1 MKCTMSLPS
10 WCCDGTCI
18 AWWHAWNLRF
28 FFEWWSMLCGHTV
41 KVSVRCVFQI
51 QAFLIATGNYG
62 IFLAKVNSTNERNIC
77 SLHAVTSCFPVSLY
91 MQLCSFLAPLQ
102 WRCTVNFWSCLCNWQ
117 WPWGPNWVDGLLSM
131 QDCMCW
137 NLQWFDGVACK
148 CKACFHH
155 FLCATCSITSDSWD
169 TYYHFAFDFSQSGHF
184 LPFFVGQWHLCV

>member
-1 MKCTMSLPS
+1 MMFSFIWL
-10 WCCDGTCI
+10 
-18 AWWHAWNLRF
+18 F
-28 FFEWWSMLCGHTV
+28 VHTTV
-41 KVSVRCVFQI
+41 WMC
-51 QAFLIATGNYG
+51 FLITLATAKWKLYYTSAWILCLKCVIALAANVFIGWAGTWSATGNYG

-169 TYYHFAFDFSQSGHF
+169 TITLHLISVSVHVLLASGT
-184 LPFFVGQWHLCV
+184 CVCK